1 MTSTVTCLATA
12 SPKQPSSKVWGGFVN
27 ESGWSNKGI
36 VFLTGLVNPNYGF
49 GGLDGS
55 IHLAEDCIN
64 ATTVVPLA
72 TIFSILTA
80 VITALFFAVS
90 MLYCISDIE
99 SVLSTRTGQVLKRSQ
114 NASRSADRGQ
124 CTPLRD
130 HSAGHEIESS
140 HNSLHGSDDK
150 CGFPHSHWKRLGCV
164 KDHVVVCQRRSTDI
178 LQIRQEDR

>member
-1 MTSTVTCLATA
+1 MLLISRTVTISIVTFTTITVTCLTIA

-27 ESGWSNKGI
+27 DSGWSNKGI

-72 TIFSILTA
+72 TIFSIVTGVVTA
-80 VITALFFAVS
+80 FFFAVA

-99 SVLSTRTGQVLKRSQ
+99 SVISNRTGQEFRSLKT
-114 NASRSADRGQ
+114 GWL
-124 CTPLRD
+124 C
-130 HSAGHEIESS
+130 
-140 HNSLHGSDDK
+140 
-150 CGFPHSHWKRLGCV
+150 
-164 KDHVVVCQRRSTDI
+164 
-178 LQIRQEDR
+178 